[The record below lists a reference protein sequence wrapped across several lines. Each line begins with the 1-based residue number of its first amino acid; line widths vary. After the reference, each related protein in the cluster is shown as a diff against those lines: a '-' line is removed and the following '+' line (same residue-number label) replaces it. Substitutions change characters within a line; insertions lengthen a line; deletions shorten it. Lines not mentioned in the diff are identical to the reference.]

1 MHTVPSSQ
9 LGWSSEES
17 PFCSRRVQ
25 IVSERAVSTAA
36 AAHLC
41 VSVVY
46 DMHNYVLTKDI
57 SPGPSYFLK
66 EEVTSEIQFQG
77 LEYPLWSSFS
87 SIPYIARVPERA

>member
-1 MHTVPSSQ
+1 MHTVPSPQ

-57 SPGPSYFLK
+57 SPEPSYF
-66 EEVTSEIQFQG
+66 QFQG